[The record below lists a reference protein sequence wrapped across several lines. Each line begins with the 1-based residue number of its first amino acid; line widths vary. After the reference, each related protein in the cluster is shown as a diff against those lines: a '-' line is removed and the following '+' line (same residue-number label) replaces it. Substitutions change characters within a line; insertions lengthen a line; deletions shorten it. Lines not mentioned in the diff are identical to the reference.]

1 MKILFLAN
9 LDWLS
14 DIGSGEAGNR
24 RPVFETES
32 NRRGGGRRRLLSL
45 PPEGCLSPR
54 LARDLRRSAI
64 VLALGNRDYYL
75 TEDWAETQSREWPGF
90 LRLRRYWKESCVDN
104 RIVLLDDENLDL
116 GELVVASGYGHYDLG
131 FAVPGF
137 SRRGTP
143 VTEEHYTY
151 GSIQRRMRRSEDQAR
166 HPWD

>member
-1 MKILFLAN
+1 MVV
-9 LDWLS
+9 
-14 DIGSGEAGNR
+14 AGDFCPSR
-24 RPVFETES
+24 RKDVCLPVW
-32 NRRGGGRRRLLSL
+32 RGICGDL
-45 PPEGCLSPR
+45 PI
-54 LARDLRRSAI
+54 A
-64 VLALGNRDYYL
+64 LALGNRDYYL

-137 SRRGTP
+137 SLRGTP